1 MRFRWIPLALSLA
14 LVSGGTSIPS
24 TAAAV
29 AGGGKCELKPKRL
42 KKLNKDGWSC
52 QDQPYFK
59 DITAWTAFV
68 LLFYKANSAGSMA
81 IAKHEGGYYLVLYTG
96 FPRKGEFLV
105 RAQEDPLM
113 FKFQDGSEMKL
124 LLTDDTRSKRL
135 GKKKQ
140 QFCGFYPITR
150 EQLESEGQKLLV
162 EATQFFTAAE
172 DVKLHRRAEE
182 TEEGRD
188 FFRWPVKVDKGRFPH
203 IASCALK
210 FE

>member
-1 MRFRWIPLALSLA
+1 MQFRWIPLALSLA

-24 TAAAV
+24 TVAAV
-29 AGGGKCELKPKRL
+29 TSKCELSPKRL
-42 KKLNKDGWSC
+42 NKLIKKDWPC
-52 QDQPYFK
+52 ADQPYFK

-68 LLFYKANSAGSMA
+68 ILFQKYSAGGSMA
-81 IAKHEGGYYLVLYTG
+81 IAKHKGGYYLVLHTLSG
-96 FPRKGEFLV
+96 RKGEYLV

-124 LLTDDTRSKRL
+124 LLASDTRSKRL
-135 GKKKQ
+135 GKTKQ

-172 DVKLHRRAEE
+172 DEKLQRRAEE
-182 TEEGRD
+182 TEKGKD

-203 IASCALK
+203 IAGCALE